1 MNVCQALIKLG
12 KKVPDDVQVIG
23 FDGQRLKEDAPY
35 LVSTIVQSVQQMA
48 EQAASLLIQAINDE
62 EVDKRTILP
71 VHFGSGK
78 TTKEI

>member
-1 MNVCQALIKLG
+1 
-12 KKVPDDVQVIG
+12 
-23 FDGQRLKEDAPY
+23 